1 MTDFEALAELPDH
14 IQESAKARLAA
25 IDQLRLAEDNLNTDA
40 AEPDDTDTAE
50 ASASASDKRTGA
62 QTDFSDGGV
71 AKDEPLRNTD
81 EWAMFDVQPD
91 AVEALGEELAE
102 DFEELFADVLDDDEI
117 RDAIDSMAAPDDDE
131 TAKSV
136 SAIARRLR
144 ELLTEHDLAE
154 SIQTRLEESSVS
166 EAIDAIRRA
175 SEQAGEEVA
184 VDEEAIREK
193 LRDRSQTFAQ
203 SIANDLADD
212 IRETVGDGFAEGK
225 NSREIAA
232 DIAEQG
238 DLESGWSGAER
249 IARQELHVA
258 TGEARREVAA
268 DLGKVEVWETAG
280 DDRVRDAH
288 AEMDGKWR
296 RPGESWVVP
305 YERGTRRESVQGDS
319 EPGIGCRCVTLLVDR
334 EDVDQSDHAG
344 SDGL

>member
-1 MTDFEALAELPDH
+1 MSQPTDELPD
-14 IQESAKARLAA
+14 ELAG
-25 IDQLRLAEDNLNTDA
+25 A
-40 AEPDDTDTAE
+40 AELLQEQIEGRDSSEIDFGEDDEQPDADADKAN
-50 ASASASDKRTGA
+50 SGASDA
-62 QTDFSDGGV
+62 SDGV

-81 EWAMFDVQPD
+81 DWSMFDVQPD
-91 AVEALGEELAE
+91 AVEALADDLAE
-102 DFEELFADVLDDDEI
+102 DFEELFADVLDDDEK
-117 RDAIDSMAAPDDDE
+117 RDSIDSMAAPGDE
-131 TAKSV
+131 TEKSV
-136 SAIARRLR
+136 SAVARRLR

-154 SIQTRLEESSVS
+154 SIQTRLEEASVS

-175 SEQAGEEVA
+175 SEQAGEDVD
-184 VDEEAIREK
+184 VDEAAIREK
-193 LRDRSQTFAQ
+193 LRDRTQTFAD

-280 DDRVRDAH
+280 DDRVREAH

-296 RPGESWVVP
+296 RPGEAWVVP

-344 SDGL
+344 SDGV